1 MMRSRVSHEQN
12 LILPHVAL
20 DDVPAL
26 YDELAA
32 RRAGHGECQTRHRH
46 HRLPRPRLLRAGNGA
61 LDPDCAAHFRTAGSP
76 ERTDEIGPLS
86 INISGCINACGHHH
100 VGHIGILGLEK
111 GGVESYQIT
120 LGGSADEN
128 CSLGELAGPGFTT
141 DEIVDFVEILVDTYL
156 ELRSDK
162 AEDFLATYR
171 RVGMAPFKKALYERF
186 QGNAI

>member
-1 MMRSRVSHEQN
+1 MRSAFPSGW
-12 LILPHVAL
+12 A
-20 DDVPAL
+20 
-26 YDELAA
+26 
-32 RRAGHGECQTRHRH
+32 
-46 HRLPRPRLLRAGNGA
+46 
-61 LDPDCAAHFRTAGSP
+61 SP

-141 DEIVDFVEILVDTYL
+141 DEIVNSVEILVDTYL